1 MNSFF
6 DYVPGSTTEA
16 YRRAVDRAAEMA
28 EFQKQRVDPIH
39 HEKIDHLLDTYARRL
54 AENINQS
61 NSISARVP
69 SILIAGGGN
78 FPVRKK
84 EKQNRAADANME
96 EWRQIQGLLDKIQS
110 TGLGGI
116 SADEPD
122 AVGKLKAKLERLEA
136 FQNKMKAVNAYYRKH
151 KTLDGCPELSAEEVE
166 KLKAGMARNWRAQ
179 PKPYESYELSNNN
192 AAIRQVKAR
201 IEELTRQAEVP
212 YVGWEFDGGEVKADR
227 DANRLQVFF
236 DEKPSREVCS
246 AMRHAGYRWA
256 PSVGAW
262 QRQLND
268 NAIRAADHL
277 DCIRPLFGERPSDL
291 QKTAQR
297 LQRQAGTAH
306 EDADWADWDQMS
318 VEERLVVDFCK
329 LARQCFPGS
338 VADGPAEAEQA
349 AELVQ
354 MFLTDG
360 KRTAD
365 QMVLTV
371 AGFMI
376 GTEVP
381 QEIKDMGENLMT
393 RLASYRNS
401 VKEKSE
407 HNRSQER

>member
-1 MNSFF
+1 
-6 DYVPGSTTEA
+6 
-16 YRRAVDRAAEMA
+16 
-28 EFQKQRVDPIH
+28 
-39 HEKIDHLLDTYARRL
+39 
-54 AENINQS
+54 
-61 NSISARVP
+61 
-69 SILIAGGGN
+69 
-78 FPVRKK
+78 
-84 EKQNRAADANME
+84 
-96 EWRQIQGLLDKIQS
+96 
-110 TGLGGI
+110 
-116 SADEPD
+116 
-122 AVGKLKAKLERLEA
+122 
-136 FQNKMKAVNAYYRKH
+136 
-151 KTLDGCPELSAEEVE
+151 
-166 KLKAGMARNWRAQ
+166 
-179 PKPYESYELSNNN
+179 
-192 AAIRQVKAR
+192 
-201 IEELTRQAEVP
+201 
-212 YVGWEFDGGEVKADR
+212 
-227 DANRLQVFF
+227 
-236 DEKPSREVCS
+236 
-246 AMRHAGYRWA
+246 MRHAGFRWA

-297 LQRQAGTAH
+297 LQSQAGTAH
-306 EDADWADWDQMS
+306 EGADWAGWDQMS

-338 VADGPAEAEQA
+338 AADGPTEAEQA

-381 QEIKDMGENLMT
+381 QEIKNMGENLMT